1 VSKPH
6 VILIFGNPDSGKS
19 WLANRMSK
27 SLGHDVLHVDDA
39 YVYFVKE
46 YYPKAYFDNLNM
58 VVSQHYKTILKAT
71 NKGVDKAWA
80 NYLTSLVEDRL
91 DETRFHIVEGYLL
104 LPILK
109 SIRYRLSR
117 VAQVTVIYAQ
127 DRVYYTETDMP
138 YG

>member
-1 VSKPH
+1 MSKPH

-19 WLANRMSK
+19 WLANKMS
-27 SLGHDVLHVDDA
+27 HDVIHVDDA
-39 YVYFVKE
+39 YVSFVKE
-46 YYPKAYFDNLNM
+46 HYPKAYLGHLNL
-58 VVSQHYKTILKAT
+58 VVSQHYKAVLKAT
-71 NKGVDKAWA
+71 AKGVDKAWA
-80 NYLTSLVEDRL
+80 AYMTALVKEKLNRTSVL
-91 DETRFHIVEGYLL
+91 IVEGYLL

-127 DRVYYTETDMP
+127 DRVYYTETAMP

>member
-1 VSKPH
+1 
-6 VILIFGNPDSGKS
+6 
-19 WLANRMSK
+19 
-27 SLGHDVLHVDDA
+27 
-39 YVYFVKE
+39 
-46 YYPKAYFDNLNM
+46 
-58 VVSQHYKTILKAT
+58 
-71 NKGVDKAWA
+71 
-80 NYLTSLVEDRL
+80 
-91 DETRFHIVEGYLL
+91 L